1 MGGFNVLLGQGIGVL
16 YLGDLM
22 DILLPLSSVKGL
34 KIKVLEEGL

>member
-1 MGGFNVLLGQGIGVL
+1 MGSFSVLLDKGIGVL

-34 KIKVLEEGL
+34 KIKVLEQSL